1 MMVSGVRSGAVAAPA
16 GRKTLEGVDFLRL
29 ITTQLR
35 YQDPM
40 RPVDEREFLVQMAQ
54 ISSLQELREIRT
66 LLTGTAYQAA
76 SLVGR
81 EVKLDTPQGPVRG
94 TVSAVRLGNQP
105 AVVVGGESFA
115 LGQLVGVGGEVGPV
129 G

>member
-1 MMVSGVRSGAVAAPA
+1 MVSGVRGGAVAAPA
-16 GRKTLEGVDFLRL
+16 GRKTLEGVNFLRL

-40 RPVDEREFLVQMAQ
+40 RPLDEREFLVQMAQ
-54 ISSLQELREIRT
+54 LSSLQELREIRT

-81 EVKLDTPQGPVRG
+81 EVELDTPQGPVRG
-94 TVSAVRLGNQP
+94 MVSAVRLGSQP
-105 AVVVGGESFA
+105 AVVVEGESFA
-115 LGQLVGVGGEVGPV
+115 LGQLVRVSGEVGPV